1 MNSPSHYQSS
11 WKSLLF
17 PKTLI
22 RSSSRN
28 SIHPITEKKDEKA
41 ESLEV
46 FEKIPDIIFDSLPDF
61 VAVIDK
67 QGNVKETNAA
77 FRKFVDSRKK
87 SGTSAELN
95 FTEILD
101 EKHHE
106 NFSTA
111 LLSSLFPVS
120 LGGILNNNNYLFPSL
135 TYLLLY
141 FCYTFSN

>member
-1 MNSPSHYQSS
+1 MSSPRRSS

-17 PKTLI
+17 PKALL
-22 RSSSRN
+22 RN
-28 SIHPITEKKDEKA
+28 SVHPVADLTEQEPV

-46 FEKIPDIIFDSLPDF
+46 EKIPDMIFDALPDF
-61 VAVIDK
+61 VAIIDK

-87 SGTSAELN
+87 TPTSPELN

-106 NFSTA
+106 KFSTT
-111 LLSSLFPVS
+111 LSSSVFPVS
-120 LGGILNNNNYLFPSL
+120 LGIILQNNDSFPSL
-135 TYLLLY
+135 TYRNFPFVTRLLTR
-141 FCYTFSN
+141 CR